1 MKDKQECLIQHS
13 TLNIQHFKLFLFL
26 SIIQCDITSF
36 AGSDSY
42 GIQYRNHED
51 SAISHFTRLCSSL
64 DGSDGWLHI
73 LITNHN
79 IQKYTFDAAGIVH
92 HTTINASL
100 AHLSLTSYIIIREPL
115 DVGSQKCLLDILE
128 SRLADNCL
136 NLLHNPLIINNV
148 LILLLIVTLFLLIV
162 TFSKRTFIGCYA
174 NQAFLL
180 HIVRFGCKI
189 TTFCQYIEISEN
201 ILIVFLAFCFNFSY
215 HYLFSLHIV
224 MFNSRSALQFVSFRL
239 KFKVSRSNFNSSR
252 LKFKV

>member
-1 MKDKQECLIQHS
+1 MTFNTNHKVQCSNLKVSL
-13 TLNIQHFKLFLFL
+13 LLFL

-36 AGSDSY
+36 ASSDPD

-51 SAISHFTRLCSSL
+51 SAISHFASMCSSL

-73 LITNHN
+73 LIPNHN

-148 LILLLIVTLFLLIV
+148 LILLLIVTLFID
-162 TFSKRTFIGCYA
+162 CY
-174 NQAFLL
+174 FLETGLHRLL
-180 HIVRFGCKI
+180 HK
-189 TTFCQYIEISEN
+189 S
-201 ILIVFLAFCFNFSY
+201 
-215 HYLFSLHIV
+215 SLS
-224 MFNSRSALQFVSFRL
+224 FTYCSFRL
-239 KFKVSRSNFNSSR
+239 
-252 LKFKV
+252 